1 MRTVGRPGL
10 NLIAAARV
18 FQTVTVTVGGLYLAT
33 HSVTVTMIGTCA
45 ATAIT
50 ALSSL
55 PENVGRLR
63 LRPGL
68 PPGRHRRADPAKRQE
83 IATGHAQTPWDGRVA
98 PPSGIASVGSL
109 V

>member
-55 PENVGRLR
+55 PENVGRLPFPEAVERCARRRVR
-63 LRPGL
+63 LRGNVP
-68 PPGRHRRADPAKRQE
+68 RNCVWSRYSRAAR
-83 IATGHAQTPWDGRVA
+83 
-98 PPSGIASVGSL
+98 SGSGE
-109 V
+109 